1 MAQTQPQTPRRIVVL
16 NALPLNALPRRPLN
30 MIVEPITNIVSLA
43 MWLSHMAR
51 QGYAVEHYIR
61 HPATIAALRGLGA
74 PIDERPSSGLY
85 QWQEGDVVVVVTLR
99 QPQRGQEAAQVRPE
113 DLEAWEVRVRPIA

>member
-1 MAQTQPQTPRRIVVL
+1 
-16 NALPLNALPRRPLN
+16 

-43 MWLSHMAR
+43 MWLSHMVR

-61 HPATIAALRGLGA
+61 HPATIAALRSFGA
-74 PIDERPSSGLY
+74 PLSEAPSTGLY
-85 QWQEGDVVVVVTLR
+85 QYTDGDIIIVVTLR
-99 QPQRGQEAAQVRPE
+99 QPQRGVEVQQVRPE

>member
-1 MAQTQPQTPRRIVVL
+1 VL

-43 MWLSHMAR
+43 MWLSHMVR